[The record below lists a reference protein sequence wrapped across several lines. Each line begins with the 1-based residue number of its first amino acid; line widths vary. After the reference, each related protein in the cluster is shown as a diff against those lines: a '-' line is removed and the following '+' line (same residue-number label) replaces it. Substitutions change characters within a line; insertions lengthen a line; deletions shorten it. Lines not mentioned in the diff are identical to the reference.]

1 MLSIPASQHRSE
13 PINPFVRA
21 NYRVRTVS
29 FVMAF
34 VIFAAQWEDKHAG
47 PLVWGLMLLQFFVYP
62 HLLFWRACRSAHP
75 LNAEFTNLL
84 VDAFL
89 LGLWCA
95 GAGLPVWITFT
106 FFSAVLMNV
115 AFYRDLMG
123 ALQVTLFFVA
133 GVLVWDLSG
142 RLQFSPATNGL
153 TTGLCIVGFLVYML
167 IVASAAYQRSINLRD
182 TRRKLR
188 HSEQALN
195 NANTDLQAQLAEN
208 QKLQTQLKEQA
219 NRDPLTGLYN
229 RRYLDSTMVR
239 ELAHAKREGQA
250 LFLMLIDIDHFK
262 KINDTYGHQLG
273 DEVIKSLAHLL
284 QDTARA
290 DDVVCRFGGE
300 EFLLLLPNMPQAVA
314 LARAEQWRQTFSDTV
329 IDTAGHRIQATLSI
343 GMAEYP
349 LQGLTQAELIGNAD
363 RALYRAKSEGRNRV
377 VIFSVDML

>member
-1 MLSIPASQHRSE
+1 MLNILASQHRGE

-21 NYRVRTVS
+21 NYRVRSAS

-34 VIFAAQWEDKHAG
+34 VIFAAQWGDKQAG
-47 PLVWGLMLLQFFVYP
+47 PLLWGLMLLQFFVYP
-62 HLLFWRACRSAHP
+62 HLLFWRACRAARP
-75 LNAEFTNLL
+75 LEAELINLL
-84 VDAFL
+84 VDAFF

-95 GAGLPVWITFT
+95 AAGLPVWITFS
-106 FFSAVLMNV
+106 FFSAVLMNA
-115 AFYRDLMG
+115 AFYRNLMG
-123 ALQVTLFFVA
+123 VLQVTLLFVA
-133 GVLVWDLSG
+133 GVLIWDLSG
-142 RLQFSPATNGL
+142 RLQFAPATNDL
-153 TTGLCIVGFLVYML
+153 TTGLCIVGFLIYML

-195 NANTDLQAQLAEN
+195 NANIDLQAQLAEN

-250 LFLMLIDIDHFK
+250 LCLMLIDIDHFK
-262 KINDTYGHQLG
+262 KINDTCGHQLG

-300 EFLLLLPNMPQAVA
+300 EFLLLLPNMPQAIAV
-314 LARAEQWRQTFSDTV
+314 ARAEQWRKTFSDTV
-329 IDTAGHRIQATLSI
+329 IDAAGHRIQATLSI

-349 LQGLTQAELIGNAD
+349 LHGLTQADLIGNAD
-363 RALYRAKSEGRNRV
+363 RALYRAKSEGRDRV
-377 VIFSVDML
+377 VSFSVDML